1 MDDKE
6 LANFIP
12 HYGDRVALRSYI
24 KKVDDQKKKKSKVT
38 LVASLRQKLKE
49 MRRPK
54 KSSAKN
60 QMSESDSDVD
70 EGIGHTGTL
79 NPYKGN
85 QNATKDSRKVKFG
98 IKSKLDDTFV
108 NIRVKKGGGPRDI
121 TVKKSSKKR
130 ELIQQAKELYFGKSG
145 TSKLGCVDD
154 FSFDM
159 QNFEEDILDDEISVG
174 KLYEQTGLSK
184 LTFYLLLI
192 PKCECYEELVKVQR
206 PPKRSRTTN
215 NTGNISNDDDDDDDE
230 DLPDP
235 NLPDQKEI
243 VSFDI
248 LSEAMLAADM
258 PLFFQEPN
266 SNPDD
271 VGDLSC
277 FNTVQATCNSTNSA
291 SCIPTAHCSDEIVPI
306 HSLSVSSSP
315 RQRHEN
321 LEPAAINV
329 PQDIS
334 LKPDKVL
341 RIHRVTLLDE
351 MLVFFKDPEILNKKI
366 TFEFVSEHGSDM
378 NGVSRDAY
386 SAFWIEFFR
395 RSAEGEESSVPA
407 LNSKWQGEE
416 WQAIGRIFAKGFV
429 DQIVLPIQMSPV
441 TTIVVSFGE
450 ASVTDQILNEAFLNY
465 VSKTE
470 RDTLSIALTKDSF
483 DEEILDDLIDLLD
496 RFSCKQR
503 PTKENLQSLLNNI
516 AHKEL
521 IQKPKY
527 ATDNMAIGCREVFL
541 SHFLSV
547 EKILTT
553 YRDMEPTPKKVL
565 KMIEALPKGNS
576 EATSLRYL
584 QQYIRGQNSV
594 SLKKLLRFLTGS
606 EAITVEKIEVTFTQL
621 EGLSRR
627 PIAHTCGPL
636 LELPSTYLSYPELRN
651 ELDSILADDSCFTMN
666 IA

>member
-1 MDDKE
+1 MAAESEADALYSFLESRDVNIDTEFMKKEKIDLAALRVMDDKE

-12 HYGDRVALRSYI
+12 HYGDRVALRSYL
-24 KKVDDQKKKKSKVT
+24 KKADDQRKKKSKVT
-38 LVASLRQKLKE
+38 LVALLRQKLKE

-54 KSSAKN
+54 KLSAKN

-70 EGIGHTGTL
+70 EGIGQTGTL

-121 TVKKSSKKR
+121 TAKKSSKKR
-130 ELIQQAKELYFGKSG
+130 ELIEQAKELYFGKSG

-192 PKCECYEELVKVQR
+192 PKCEYHEELPKVQR
-206 PPKRSRTTN
+206 PLKRPRTTN
-215 NTGNISNDDDDDDDE
+215 STGNISDDDDE

-235 NLPDQKEI
+235 SLSDQREI

-266 SNPDD
+266 NNPGEVDD
-271 VGDLSC
+271 LLG
-277 FNTVQATCNSTNSA
+277 FNTVPATCNSTNSA
-291 SCIPTAHCSDEIVPI
+291 SCIQTAHCSEEIVPI
-306 HSLSVSSSP
+306 HSLLSVSSNP
-315 RQRHEN
+315 RHHQEN

-329 PQDIS
+329 QQDIS
-334 LKPDKVL
+334 LKIDKVL

-351 MLVFFKDPEILNKKI
+351 MLVFFKDPEIMNKKT

-395 RSAEGEESSVPA
+395 RSAEGEESRVPA

-429 DQIVLPIQMSPV
+429 DQNILPIQMSPV
-441 TTIVVSFGE
+441 TLIVVSFGE
-450 ASVTDQILNEAFLNY
+450 VSVTDKILNDAFLNY
-465 VSKTE
+465 ISKTE
-470 RDTLSIALTKDSF
+470 RDTISLALNRDSF
-483 DEEILDDLIDLLD
+483 EEEVLDDLIDFLD

-503 PTKENLQSLLNNI
+503 PTKENLQSLLSNI

-527 ATDNMAIGCREVFL
+527 ATDNMALGCRDF
-541 SHFLSV
+541 S
-547 EKILTT
+547 LT
-553 YRDMEPTPKKVL
+553 
-565 KMIEALPKGNS
+565 
-576 EATSLRYL
+576 
-584 QQYIRGQNSV
+584 
-594 SLKKLLRFLTGS
+594 F
-606 EAITVEKIEVTFTQL
+606 
-621 EGLSRR
+621 
-627 PIAHTCGPL
+627 
-636 LELPSTYLSYPELRN
+636 
-651 ELDSILADDSCFTMN
+651 SIS
-666 IA
+666 

>member
-1 MDDKE
+1 MT
-6 LANFIP
+6 
-12 HYGDRVALRSYI
+12 
-24 KKVDDQKKKKSKVT
+24 KKKKKKSKVT
-38 LVASLRQKLKE
+38 LVASLRQKLKD

-54 KSSAKN
+54 KSNAKN
-60 QMSESDSDVD
+60 QMSESDSDV
-70 EGIGHTGTL
+70 EEHIENTI

-85 QNATKDSRKVKFG
+85 QNATKESRKIKLG

-121 TVKKSSKKR
+121 TVKKSSKKK
-130 ELIQQAKELYFGKSG
+130 ELIEQAKELYFGKSG

-192 PKCECYEELVKVQR
+192 PACKYEDLPKIQR
-206 PPKRSRTTN
+206 PLKRPRTTN
-215 NTGNISNDDDDDDDE
+215 SSISDDDE
-230 DLPDP
+230 NLPDP
-235 NLPDQKEI
+235 SEV

-248 LSEAMLAADM
+248 LSEAMLAADV
-258 PLFFQEPN
+258 PLCFQEPN
-266 SNPDD
+266 INLDYVEDS
-271 VGDLSC
+271 SC
-277 FNTVQATCNSTNSA
+277 INTVPAACNSTNPA
-291 SCIPTAHCSDEIVPI
+291 SCISTV
-306 HSLSVSSSP
+306 HSEELVSINSPLSLRSNAS
-315 RQRHEN
+315 QHLEN
-321 LEPAAINV
+321 LVPAAITV
-329 PQDIS
+329 PQEIS
-334 LKPDKVL
+334 LKTDKVL

-351 MLVFFKDPEILNKKI
+351 MLVFFKDPEIMNKNI

-395 RSAEGEESSVPA
+395 RSAEGEESRVPA
-407 LNSKWQGEE
+407 LNSKWQGDE
-416 WQAIGRIFAKGFV
+416 WQAIGRLFAKGFV
-429 DQIVLPIQMSPV
+429 DQNVFPIQMSPV

-450 ASVTDQILNEAFLNY
+450 ASVTDKILNDAFLSY
-465 VSKTE
+465 ISKTE
-470 RDTLSIALTKDSF
+470 RDTLSSALNKETF
-483 DEEILDDLIDLLD
+483 DEEMFDDLLDLLD

-503 PTKENLQSLLNNI
+503 PTKENLHSLLNNI

-527 ATDNMAIGCREVFL
+527 ATDNMALGCRDALL

-547 EKILTT
+547 EKILIT
-553 YRDMEPTPKKVL
+553 YQDMEPTPKKVL
-565 KMIEALPKGNS
+565 KMIEAIPKGHS

-584 QQYIRGQNSV
+584 QQYIRGQSSV
-594 SLKKLLRFLTGS
+594 SLKKLLRFLSGS
-606 EAITVEKIEVTFTQL
+606 EAITVDKIEVTFTQL
-621 EGLSRR
+621 EGLGRR

-651 ELDSILADDSCFTMN
+651 ELDSILADDSCFVMN
-666 IA
+666 MA

>member
-70 EGIGHTGTL
+70 EGIGHTSPL

-108 NIRVKKGGGPRDI
+108 NIRVKKGGGLRDI
-121 TVKKSSKKR
+121 TVKKSYKKR
-130 ELIQQAKELYFGKSG
+130 ELIEQAKELYFGKFG

-192 PKCECYEELVKVQR
+192 PKCECYEELAKFQR
-206 PPKRSRTTN
+206 PPKRPRTTN
-215 NTGNISNDDDDDDDE
+215 NIGNISNDDDD
-230 DLPDP
+230 
-235 NLPDQKEI
+235 
-243 VSFDI
+243 
-248 LSEAMLAADM
+248 
-258 PLFFQEPN
+258 
-266 SNPDD
+266 
-271 VGDLSC
+271 
-277 FNTVQATCNSTNSA
+277 
-291 SCIPTAHCSDEIVPI
+291 
-306 HSLSVSSSP
+306 
-315 RQRHEN
+315 
-321 LEPAAINV
+321 
-329 PQDIS
+329 
-334 LKPDKVL
+334 
-341 RIHRVTLLDE
+341 RVTLLDE

-378 NGVSRDAY
+378 NGVLRDAY

-429 DQIVLPIQMSPV
+429 DHNVLPIQMSPV

-503 PTKENLQSLLNNI
+503 PTKENLQILLNNI

-521 IQKPKY
+521 IQNPKY

-541 SHFLSV
+541 SHFISV

-565 KMIEALPKGNS
+565 KMLEALPKGNS